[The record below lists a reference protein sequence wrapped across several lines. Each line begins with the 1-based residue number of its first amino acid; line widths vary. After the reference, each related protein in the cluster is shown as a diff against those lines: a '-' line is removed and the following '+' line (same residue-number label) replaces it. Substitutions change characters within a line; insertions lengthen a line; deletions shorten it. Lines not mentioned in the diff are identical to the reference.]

1 MKKTII
7 LLLAPLFT
15 YAQTDS
21 VKVST
26 SEENGNFVKTEI
38 IDNAEYILKRQ
49 EPINQL
55 FKFQIG
61 STPNSRSSRGNI
73 EFNVSAGYERKFG
86 KSFSVNLMA
95 DYWKI
100 DEGFHTSAFSLVL
113 EPRYYLNQRVS
124 NLSGMYVGV
133 KAQKYFGKI
142 YDFYQPVD
150 SFKESIGVSWGM
162 QNRFLNAGLIDI
174 GITAGLESSQFNKP
188 IWEKD
193 GQYSYKFTGNYEET
207 SNLKWFVRSE
217 ARIGLGISGIKSNY
231 RATSCDIFKCFEAQN
246 KWLKVNFT
254 KMFYISESRKDIDLD
269 LDYEF
274 KLGQSAWSIN
284 QGFRLRYLFLNE
296 ERYYFNR
303 SYAVG
308 DPAKFSA
315 DSWSGAYSFA
325 PRYYY
330 NLKKRMAYGKS
341 ANNLSANY
349 ISSINGFDIQFKDK
363 YNDFGINKLHTGIV
377 YGVQR
382 RLVKNGYIDV
392 NAGVAKILD
401 GSRVDSI
408 FTGESDL
415 FLVLNF
421 KVGYAFF

>member
-100 DEGFHTSAFSLVL
+100 DEGFHTSVFSLVL

-133 KAQKYFGKI
+133 KAQKYFGNI

-174 GITAGLESSQFNKP
+174 GITAGLQSSQFNKP
-188 IWEKD
+188 IWAKADE
-193 GQYSYKFTGNYEET
+193 YYYRFTGNYEE
-207 SNLKWFVRSE
+207 SRNLKWFVRSE

-231 RATSCDIFKCFEAQN
+231 RATSCDVFKCFEAQN

-296 ERYYFNR
+296 ERYYFNNGSSEGLAR
-303 SYAVG
+303 V
-308 DPAKFSA
+308 SA
-315 DSWSGAYSFA
+315 NSWSGAYSFS

-349 ISSINGFDIQFKDK
+349 ISSINGFDILLKSK
-363 YNDFGINKLHTGIV
+363 YSDFGINKFHTGIV
-377 YGVQR
+377 YGMQR
-382 RLVKNGYIDV
+382 RLVKNGYFDI
-392 NAGVAKILD
+392 NAGVAKALD
-401 GSRVDSI
+401 GTWVDSI
-408 FTGESDL
+408 FPRRSGL

-421 KVGYAFF
+421 KVGYAFL